1 MLTTNLRF
9 QGNIA
14 KFAFSEYCENIT
26 ATSTAYP
33 ATHLLALVYPAGELD
48 RHAEAAELDRG
59 GVLLAG
65 QQHAVGLDVAVD
77 DVVVV
82 AVLQRLDRKCPRYKY
97 CRKLIN
103 R

>member
-1 MLTTNLRF
+1 MGGPDTPAVNTLNTAVITSAL
-9 QGNIA
+9 
-14 KFAFSEYCENIT
+14 SEYCENIV
-26 ATSTAYP
+26 ATSTA
-33 ATHLLALVYPAGELD
+33 HLLALVYPAGQLD

-82 AVLQRLDRKCPRYKY
+82 AVLQRLNTMCPRYK
-97 CRKLIN
+97 
-103 R
+103 

>member
-1 MLTTNLRF
+1 MRF
-9 QGNIA
+9 KGSIA
-14 KFAFSEYCENIT
+14 KFAFSEYCENFA
-26 ATSTAYP
+26 ATSTA
-33 ATHLLALVYPAGELD
+33 HLLALVYPAGELY

-82 AVLQRLDRKCPRYKY
+82 AVLQRLDRKCPCYK
-97 CRKLIN
+97 
-103 R
+103 